1 MNNPTTLLS
10 TLRRWPAASLIV
22 NMLTVFVLFTMTR
35 LVFVASN
42 WGMFAEYM
50 SAGYMMR
57 LLLAGLRFDCTAIL
71 YLNCWMIVAFLLP
84 LPRRLTTRGYFK
96 TLRIVYVVVNFI
108 GLAANLCDC
117 AYFPFTGRRTTWSV
131 LAEFGGEGNLATI
144 LLHEGLAYWPLFIV
158 GIASAWGLYRAFT
171 TPLNPPERGE
181 ANTTA
186 SESASNAGKTAAPR
200 SGISAKAYYVGQCVS
215 LALAVGLTIG
225 GMRGGFT
232 KAVRPITMS
241 NANLYVTHSIDTG
254 IVLNTPFCILR
265 TIGKEPFAEVHFM
278 DDAEAQRLYSPL
290 HTPADSTEFKAEN
303 VVVIILESFG
313 KEGQARGFMPFLDS
327 LAHEGLSF
335 EHSFACGR
343 KSIDGMPSVLS
354 SIPSFVEPFF
364 LTSGSLNTLSGIAGE
379 LTRHKGY
386 ASAFFHG
393 AENGSMGFS
402 AFAHATGFEHYY
414 GRTEYCADANYGGDA
429 DFDGTWAIW
438 DEEFLQF
445 FADHMDDHGEPF
457 VASVFTASSHS
468 PFRIPEKHR
477 EHYAVTDPPLYGCI
491 RYSDDA
497 LRKFFDK
504 AKTQPWF
511 ERTIFVLT
519 ADHTS
524 EPTLPEYTSDLGRYR
539 VPIVLYAPGH
549 PELHGVDHE
558 RTTSQADIMP
568 TVLGLL
574 GYDRPYVA
582 FGQDVL
588 RTPADKTLAVNYLPG
603 SDYYQYIQGD
613 WMLQFDGQKVVH
625 AYRYKDDA
633 TLQHDL
639 QGKHPAEYERRLKS
653 IIQQYMYRM
662 LHNEMTAD

>member
-1 MNNPTTLLS
+1 MNHLTTLFSALK
-10 TLRRWPAASLIV
+10 RWPVACLIANLLV
-22 NMLTVFVLFTMTR
+22 VFVLFTMTR
-35 LVFVASN
+35 LVFVVSN
-42 WGMFAEYM
+42 WAMFAEHM
-50 SAGYMMR
+50 STGYMLR
-57 LLLAGLRFDCTAIL
+57 LFLAGLRFDCTAVL
-71 YLNCWMIVAFLLP
+71 YLNCWLIVAFLFP
-84 LPRRLTTRGYFK
+84 LHIKERSRSYYK
-96 TLRIVYVVVNFI
+96 VLRIMFTVVNFI

-158 GIASAWGLYRAFT
+158 GGLMAWGLYKSFVSPAPQTSFERRA
-171 TPLNPPERGE
+171 LIR
-181 ANTTA
+181 
-186 SESASNAGKTAAPR
+186 
-200 SGISAKAYYVGQCVS
+200 YYTVQTLS
-215 LALAVGLTIG
+215 LAVAAGLTIG

-265 TIGKEPFAEVHFM
+265 TIGKEPFAEVRFM

-290 HTPADSTEFKAEN
+290 HTPADGMEFKAEN

-313 KEGQARGFMPFLDS
+313 KEGLARGFMPFLDS

-335 EHSFACGR
+335 DQSFACGR

-414 GRTEYCADANYGGDA
+414 GRTEYCADPHYGGDA

-445 FADHMDDHGEPF
+445 FCDHLADHGEPF
-457 VASVFTASSHS
+457 VGGVFTASSHS
-468 PFRIPEKHR
+468 PFRIPEKYR
-477 EHYAVTDPPLYGCI
+477 GRYPVTDPPLYGCI

-497 LRKFFDK
+497 LRRFFDK

-511 ERTIFVLT
+511 SKTIFVLT

-539 VPIVLYAPGH
+539 VPIVIYAPGH
-549 PELHGVDHE
+549 PELHGVDHD
-558 RTTSQADIMP
+558 RIASQADVMP
-568 TVLGLL
+568 TVLGIM

-588 RTPADKTLAVNYLPG
+588 HTPADKTFAVNYLPG
-603 SDYYQYIQGD
+603 SDYYQFIQGD
-613 WMLQFDGQKVVH
+613 WMLQFDGQRVVH
-625 AYRYKDDA
+625 AYRFKDDA
-633 TLQHDL
+633 TLQHDRCG
-639 QGKHPAEYERRLKS
+639 QHPAEYERRLKS

-662 LHNEMTAD
+662 LHNKLTAD

>member
-1 MNNPTTLLS
+1 MNHNALFS

-22 NMLTVFVLFTMTR
+22 NLLNVFVLFTMTR
-35 LVFVASN
+35 LVFVVSN
-42 WGMFAEYM
+42 WGMFSEHM
-50 SAGYMMR
+50 SAGYLMK
-57 LLLAGLRFDCTAIL
+57 LFLAGLRFDCTAVL
-71 YLNCWMIVAFLLP
+71 YLNCWLIVAFLFP
-84 LPRRLTTRGYFK
+84 LHVKERSRGYYK
-96 TLRIVYVVVNFI
+96 TLRILYTVINFI
-108 GLAANLCDC
+108 GLTANLCDC

-158 GIASAWGLYRAFT
+158 GGLMLWGLYKSFVHPAPQASF
-171 TPLNPPERGE
+171 ERK
-181 ANTTA
+181 
-186 SESASNAGKTAAPR
+186 SLIR
-200 SGISAKAYYVGQCVS
+200 YYITQTLS
-215 LALAVGLTIG
+215 LAVAIGLMIG

-232 KAVRPITMS
+232 TAVRPITMS

-265 TIGKEPFAEVHFM
+265 TIGKEPFAEVRFM

-290 HTPADSTEFKAEN
+290 HTPADSTVFKAEN

-313 KEGQARGFMPFLDS
+313 KEGQARGFMPFVDS
-327 LAHEGLSF
+327 LAHEGISF
-335 EHSFACGR
+335 DQSFACGR

-379 LTRHKGY
+379 LSRYKGY

-402 AFAHATGFEHYY
+402 AFAHATGFDHYY
-414 GRTEYCADANYGGDA
+414 GRTEYCADPNYGGDR

-445 FADHMDDHGEPF
+445 FCDHLADHGEPF
-457 VASVFTASSHS
+457 VAGVFTASSHS
-468 PFRIPEKHR
+468 PFRIPEKYR
-477 EHYAVTDPPLYGCI
+477 DRYEVTDPPLYGCI

-511 ERTIFVLT
+511 EKTIFVLT

-539 VPIVLYAPGH
+539 VPIIFYAPGH
-549 PELHGVDHE
+549 PELHGVDHD
-558 RTTSQADIMP
+558 RIASQADIMP
-568 TVLGLL
+568 TLLSLL

-588 RTPADKTLAVNYLPG
+588 HTPADKTFAVNYLPG
-603 SDYYQYIQGD
+603 SDYYQFVQGD

-633 TLQHDL
+633 TLQNDRC
-639 QGKHPAEYERRLKS
+639 GDHPAEYERRLQS
-653 IIQQYMYRM
+653 IIQQYMHRM
-662 LHNEMTAD
+662 LHNQMTVD

>member
-1 MNNPTTLLS
+1 MNHYS
-10 TLRRWPAASLIV
+10 TLFSKMRRWPAACLVGNLLI
-22 NMLTVFVLFTMTR
+22 VFVLFTLTR

-42 WGMFAEYM
+42 WSMFAEHM
-50 SAGYMMR
+50 SAGY
-57 LLLAGLRFDCTAIL
+57 LSKLCLAGLRFDCTAIL
-71 YLNCWMIVAFLLP
+71 YLNSWLIVAMLLP
-84 LPRRLTTRGYFK
+84 LHYKERSRTYYK
-96 TLRIVYVVVNFI
+96 VLRIMFAVVNFV

-131 LAEFGGEGNLATI
+131 LAEFGGEGNLGTI

-158 GIASAWGLYRAFT
+158 GGLFGWLLWRVFVEPKAQ
-171 TPLNPPERGE
+171 
-181 ANTTA
+181 
-186 SESASNAGKTAAPR
+186 SV
-200 SGISAKAYYVGQCVS
+200 SGRRQLVSYYVGITLS
-215 LALAVGLTIG
+215 LAVAAGLTIG

-232 KAVRPITMS
+232 KAVRPIAMS

-278 DDAEAQRLYSPL
+278 DDAEAQALYSPL
-290 HTPADSTEFKAEN
+290 HTPADSTAYKAEN
-303 VVVIILESFG
+303 VVIIILESFG
-313 KEGQARGFMPFLDS
+313 EEGQERGFMPFVDS
-327 LAHEGLSF
+327 LAHEGVSF
-335 EHSFACGR
+335 DQSFACGR

-414 GRTEYCADANYGGDA
+414 GRTEYCADSNYGGDR

-445 FADHMDDHGEPF
+445 FCDHMADHGEPF
-457 VASVFTASSHS
+457 VAGVFTASSHS
-468 PFRIPEKHR
+468 PFRIPEKYR
-477 EHYAVTDPPLYGCI
+477 DLYAVTDPPLYGCI

-497 LRKFFDK
+497 LRRFFEK

-511 ERTIFVLT
+511 ANTIFVLT

-539 VPIVLYAPGH
+539 VPIVIYAPGH
-549 PELHGVDHE
+549 PELHGVDHD
-558 RTTSQADIMP
+558 RIASQADIMP

-574 GYDRPYVA
+574 GYDRPFVA

-588 RTPADKTLAVNYLPG
+588 HTPAEKTFAVNYLPG
-603 SDYYQYIQGD
+603 SDYYQFIQGD
-613 WMLQFDGQKVVH
+613 WMLQFDGEKVVH

-633 TLQHDL
+633 TLQHDRR
-639 QGKHPAEYERRLKS
+639 GEYPAEYERRLKS
-653 IIQQYMYRM
+653 IIQQYMHRM
-662 LHNEMTAD
+662 LHNKLTAD